1 MACRTRM
8 TLSSSRSWPSGI
20 RRHSRQAGVGDPL
33 TNYPAY
39 HGSPSAGRSPAAP
52 RSRPIPGRRCRCRTR
67 PGDALEPLAGRTG
80 RPGSASRLGP
90 GGRQRF
96 HRCLGGG
103 RSSPPVISGP
113 PRTRSE
119 RRRRRRVCRSGSS
132 TRCPRLG
139 ADRVWLMDD
148 DTIPRPTA
156 LRALLAAWNRYPGE
170 VRLAGSRVVWTDG
183 RDHPMN
189 TPRTRPGV
197 SAAQLRAARTAGA
210 IPVRSSSFVSMLIS
224 ADAVKKHGLPI
235 ADYFLWNDD
244 FEYSCRLLRRGVGL
258 RVPASVVEH
267 RTERFGAAE
276 TDPGERFYFEVRNKI
291 WMLTR
296 SSALDPAERVL
307 YAAAG
312 MRRWLRTVARSP
324 GRPLLLR
331 AGARGWR
338 DGVLTRPRS
347 NQQALFGLGRSGQG
361 SPMPAPP
368 ETASGGRNP
377 TVGAA

>member
-1 MACRTRM
+1 ML
-8 TLSSSRSWPSGI
+8 LSLS
-20 RRHSRQAGVGDPL
+20 L
-33 TNYPAY
+33 
-39 HGSPSAGRSPAAP
+39 
-52 RSRPIPGRRCRCRTR
+52 
-67 PGDALEPLAGRTG
+67 DALAAQD
-80 RPGSASRLGP
+80 RPVDSVLVVDNASTDASVAVARAHP
-90 GGRQRF
+90 
-96 HRCLGGG
+96 
-103 RSSPPVISGP
+103 SSPVLLELDRNVGGAGGFAVGIQHAVSA
-113 PRTRSE
+113 
-119 RRRRRRVCRSGSS
+119 
-132 TRCPRLG
+132 LG
-139 ADRVWLMDD
+139 ADYVWLMDD

-296 SSALDPAERVL
+296 STALSPAERVL
-307 YAAAG
+307 YAAAS